1 MHTRARVVLA
11 VWLRDSPF
19 VDQSLGQTV
28 RVRVRVHVQERV
40 RVLVQIRVRC
50 KDVTTPIHILAVFV

>member
-19 VDQSLGQTV
+19 VDQSLG
-28 RVRVRVHVQERV
+28 RVRVHVQERV
-40 RVLVQIRVRC
+40 RVLVQIRVRL
-50 KDVTTPIHILAVFV
+50 KLGVRG